1 MKRKFKNVMV
11 LGLAI
16 VLLAVPSLSFADV
29 VTTGTMTGTG
39 YQDKLNERLSEKLA
53 NIEEKG
59 AAAIVKRDAYRARMT
74 EVINE
79 FAPDL
84 LATFESF
91 WVSHDSVHTSLIA
104 ERERIA
110 NEQYAEA
117 IAFSDSIKAAVLAG
131 EMTREEAKTAIQA
144 YRSEVKIER
153 EATKA
158 AIDALRLELDVPQG
172 TVKAYH
178 EALKAAVVAG
188 DAASVE
194 LALLDLI
201 SIQPQHLAFDQ
212 AKLELLMSK

>member
-29 VTTGTMTGTG
+29 ETTGTKTGTG

-59 AAAIVKRDAYRARMT
+59 AAALAKRDAYRARMT

-79 FAPDL
+79 FTPDL

-91 WVSHDSVHTSLIA
+91 WASHDTVHASLIA

-131 EMTREEAKTAIQA
+131 EMTREEAKTAIQG

-172 TVKAYH
+172 TMKAYH
-178 EALKAAVVAG
+178 EALKSAVTVG
-188 DAASVE
+188 DAALVE
-194 LALLDLI
+194 AALMDLI
-201 SIQPQHLAFDQ
+201 STQPGHLAFDQ